1 MKHDFNISSVKPERV
16 VERSRVQNVMRVI
29 YKSVEYLEQLGSVW
43 LEMSLSG
50 IILLPGTEGACRI
63 DNYTVPG
70 SNLLWAK
77 HFHSKLST
85 ASDYSFNLVNV
96 VISYRMPIL
105 MSYSW
110 YNYKPKPSSHTI
122 YCGGV
127 KRYYVNPSKLPSL
140 SETDINPQTKKEKK
154 FHYLI
159 YPTTCKRAHR
169 KISLGFP
176 NDSLSRSDQ
185 ITRSFFLFWVPYVCP
200 TFTRPVTLVTN
211 TSVEWLLL
219 CSYCVKYIRTEL
231 N

>member
-16 VERSRVQNVMRVI
+16 VEMGTVVWMRCWRYITWICMIRNVFI
-29 YKSVEYLEQLGSVW
+29 YH
-43 LEMSLSG
+43 
-50 IILLPGTEGACRI
+50 IL
-63 DNYTVPG
+63 DNCVPG
-70 SNLLWAK
+70 SNLPWTQ
-77 HFHSKLST
+77 H
-85 ASDYSFNLVNV
+85 FNLVNV
-96 VISYRMPIL
+96 AISYKMPIL

-211 TSVEWLLL
+211 TSVE
-219 CSYCVKYIRTEL
+219 
-231 N
+231 